1 MLKIMKLK
9 TAKILVL
16 AALVLAS
23 GCATTP
29 RGTSSVSPET
39 DSSSGMAADTGASAP
54 ELSAQHAAANAE
66 FDPHVLYQLLVAEV
80 AAQRGK
86 LGVAVVNYLAAARAS
101 RDSNIAR
108 RATQLAIFAQTL
120 RQALEASQLWVELEP
135 DSLEAYQIVAPLLL
149 TFGRAPE
156 AVEHFKRLIELS
168 ADKPDH
174 GLMLIA
180 NQLSRERNHVAAM
193 SVMDEL
199 VASRED
205 DAYAWLARSQMAL
218 RQENLP
224 QATDS
229 VERALSLHA
238 HWSPAV
244 VLRARVFEAQGDKE
258 AALSFLAHER
268 KGVLSK
274 DVTVGLN
281 YARMLAEAGK
291 LKEARKE
298 FESLAKQQPRNAD
311 LHYAAGVLALQFKA
325 LDQAESR
332 FKQVLK
338 LGKRRQ
344 EATYHLARVYEAK
357 GENAEAIH
365 YYLAVQGNSF
375 YFDAQM
381 RVVNL
386 LADEED
392 LDAAINHLRNVRV
405 ANEDQEIRLVLL
417 EAELLRKAGKLREA
431 LAFFTEK
438 LEQFPDNTSLRYA
451 RALLAENLDELD
463 LAEQDLL
470 HIINREPTNA
480 QALNALGY
488 TLADRTT
495 RFDEALGYIERALV
509 MEPEDAVIIDS
520 LGWVQY
526 RMGNLAK
533 AVEHLRRAMALI
545 DDPEVAAHLGEVL
558 WMMGKKQDAMKIW
571 EASLKDHPDHKTLL
585 NILERFGP

>member
-1 MLKIMKLK
+1 MLKTIKLK
-9 TAKILVL
+9 TVKLFVL
-16 AALVLAS
+16 AALVLVS

-29 RGTSSVSPET
+29 RGGSSVSSET

-54 ELSAQHAAANAE
+54 ELSAQQAAANAE

-101 RDSNIAR
+101 RNSNIAR

-168 ADKPDH
+168 AGKPDH

-205 DAYAWLARSQMAL
+205 DAYAWLARSQLAL
-218 RQENLP
+218 RQANLP

-268 KGVLSK
+268 KGV
-274 DVTVGLN
+274 
-281 YARMLAEAGK
+281 
-291 LKEARKE
+291 
-298 FESLAKQQPRNAD
+298 
-311 LHYAAGVLALQFKA
+311 
-325 LDQAESR
+325 
-332 FKQVLK
+332 
-338 LGKRRQ
+338 
-344 EATYHLARVYEAK
+344 
-357 GENAEAIH
+357 
-365 YYLAVQGNSF
+365 
-375 YFDAQM
+375 
-381 RVVNL
+381 
-386 LADEED
+386 
-392 LDAAINHLRNVRV
+392 
-405 ANEDQEIRLVLL
+405 
-417 EAELLRKAGKLREA
+417 
-431 LAFFTEK
+431 
-438 LEQFPDNTSLRYA
+438 
-451 RALLAENLDELD
+451 
-463 LAEQDLL
+463 
-470 HIINREPTNA
+470 
-480 QALNALGY
+480 
-488 TLADRTT
+488 
-495 RFDEALGYIERALV
+495 
-509 MEPEDAVIIDS
+509 
-520 LGWVQY
+520 
-526 RMGNLAK
+526 
-533 AVEHLRRAMALI
+533 
-545 DDPEVAAHLGEVL
+545 
-558 WMMGKKQDAMKIW
+558 
-571 EASLKDHPDHKTLL
+571 
-585 NILERFGP
+585 